1 MKRSKI
7 FIVGCQRSGTTLLNM
22 ILGSHPS
29 VTAYDEPISYAFET
43 CFCKISCDACFWVS
57 NQTAQQPLCQTPY
70 VSYKVPK
77 WTHQT
82 AKIKKRFPKASLIF
96 MKRNILAI
104 VASMLSLKMKGG
116 TWATKEAYKE
126 SLETISNLDNNILHQ
141 ELTNIANNPLLLC
154 TFCAYT
160 KQLYTKDSIIVD
172 YEKLVEK
179 PFQTLSKLCEKL
191 DLVWSNFLLKH
202 HINYKSQQ
210 IGKTLGNRAIDN
222 TSKEKYLK
230 LLSNEQQKLIKE
242 YLNHL
247 EQIQPA

>member
-1 MKRSKI
+1 MKHSRI
-7 FIVGCQRSGTTLLNM
+7 FILGCQRSGTTLLNM

-29 VTAYDEPISYAFET
+29 VTAYDEPISYAFKT
-43 CFCKISCDACFWVS
+43 CFCEISCDVCFWVK
-57 NQTAQQPLCQTPY
+57 NQTAHQPRCQTPY
-70 VSYKVPK
+70 ISYKVPK
-77 WTHQT
+77 WTHQA

-126 SLETISNLDNNILHQ
+126 SLETISNLGNNTLHQ

-160 KQLYTKDSIIVD
+160 KQLYARDSILVD

-179 PFQTLSKLCEKL
+179 PSQTLSKLCEKL
-191 DLVWSNFLLKH
+191 GLVWSGSLLKH
-202 HINYKSQQ
+202 HTNYKSQQ
-210 IGKTLGNRAIDN
+210 IGKTPGNRAIDN
-222 TSKEKYLK
+222 ASKKKYLK
-230 LLSNEQQKLIKE
+230 LLSNDQQNLIKE
-242 YLNHL
+242 YLNRL
-247 EQIQPA
+247 KQIQPA